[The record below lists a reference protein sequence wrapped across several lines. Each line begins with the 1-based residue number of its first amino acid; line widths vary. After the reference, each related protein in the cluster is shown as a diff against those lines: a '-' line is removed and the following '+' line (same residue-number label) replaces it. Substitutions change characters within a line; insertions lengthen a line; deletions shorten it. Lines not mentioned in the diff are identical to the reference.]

1 MAEITAA
8 AVKALREQSGAGM
21 MDCKSALVE
30 TDGDMDAAMDFL
42 RTKGLAAAAKKAGRA
57 ASEGLIGL
65 KSEGSAGAMVE
76 VNSETDFVARNEV
89 FQQFVANVASIA
101 LEIGGDFEQLKA
113 APYPDTGRTVEEEVV
128 QLIATIGENISLRR
142 STGLSVSNGLIAN
155 YMHNK
160 VAPDLGTLGKIGVLV
175 ALESDAPA
183 EQLTEIGKNLAMHIC
198 SADPQSVDIAS
209 LDPAVVERERKILAD
224 QARES
229 GKPDDI
235 VDKMVEGRIRK
246 YYEESVL
253 LEQVY
258 VLDTDMKVGKAVE
271 AAAKEAGAE
280 ITIAGFVR
288 YNLGE
293 GLEGRDDDF
302 ADEVARLTS

>member
-42 RTKGLAAAAKKAGRA
+42 RTKGLAAAAKKAGRT

-65 KSEGSAGAMVE
+65 KTGDTAGAMVE

-89 FQQFVANVASIA
+89 FQSFVSTVTAIA
-101 LEIGGDFEQLKA
+101 FEVGGDFEALKA
-113 APYPDTGRTVEEEVV
+113 APYPGGDRTVEEEAVHLV
-128 QLIATIGENISLRR
+128 ATIGENISLRR
-142 STGLSVSNGLIAN
+142 STGLSVGSGLVAE
-155 YMHNK
+155 YVHNR
-160 VAPDLGTLGKIGVLV
+160 VAPGLGKIGVIV
-175 ALESDAPA
+175 ALESNAPTDKLA
-183 EQLTEIGKNLAMHIC
+183 DIGKNLAMHIC
-198 SADPQSVDIAS
+198 STDPQSVDIAS
-209 LDPAVVERERKILAD
+209 LDPGVVERERKILAD
-224 QARES
+224 QARDS
-229 GKPDDI
+229 GKPEEI
-235 VDKMVEGRIRK
+235 VDKMVEGRLRK

-258 VLDTDMKVGKAVE
+258 VLDTDIKVGKAVE
-271 AAAKEAGAE
+271 AAAKEAGVE
-280 ITIAGFVR
+280 IKIAGFVR

-293 GLEGRDDDF
+293 GLEQKEDDF
-302 ADEVARLTS
+302 AEEVARLTT

>member
-30 TDGDMDAAMDFL
+30 TDGDTDAAMDFL

-65 KSEGSAGAMVE
+65 KTEDTAGAMVE

-89 FQQFVANVASIA
+89 FQSFVSTVTAIA
-101 LEIGGDFEQLKA
+101 FEVGGDFETLKA
-113 APYPDTGRTVEEEVV
+113 APYPGSDRTVEEEAVHLV
-128 QLIATIGENISLRR
+128 ATIGENISLRR
-142 STGLSVSNGLIAN
+142 STGLSVGSGLVAE
-155 YMHNK
+155 YVHNR
-160 VAPDLGTLGKIGVLV
+160 VAPGLGKIGVII
-175 ALESDAPA
+175 ALESNAPTDKLA
-183 EQLTEIGKNLAMHIC
+183 DIGKNLAMHIC
-198 SADPQSVDIAS
+198 STDPQSVDIAS
-209 LDPAVVERERKILAD
+209 LDPVVVERERKILAD
-224 QARES
+224 QARDS
-229 GKPDDI
+229 GKPEEI
-235 VDKMVEGRIRK
+235 VDKMVQGRLRK

-258 VLDTDMKVGKAVE
+258 VLDTDIKVGKAVE
-271 AAAKEAGAE
+271 AAAKEAGVE
-280 ITIAGFVR
+280 IEIAGFVR

-293 GLEGRDDDF
+293 GLEQKEDDF
-302 ADEVARLTS
+302 AEEVARLTT